1 MNIIDSDVFIL
12 DESVNT
18 AEVILHYQKH
28 IKFCL
33 KQEFYIGLPFSCK
46 EELITQFNQLF
57 SEHGIAGQVF
67 FYFTFK
73 PHQSIQ
79 SIVDEHHQ
87 SNRWSNQIHLMPLSD
102 LQYGSYKEELWDLHL
117 ATYSVY
123 FHELNHAK
131 EFSKNLELISKLNA
145 RGGIVGVSSSG
156 LTSKKLKQLVQSNS
170 INFFNT
176 QSVNIHSKDYA
187 DQQKLRR
194 ELEELILNSS
204 SLDQP
209 GEVLN

>member
-1 MNIIDSDVFIL
+1 MNIIDSDVFIHR
-12 DESVNT
+12 ESVNT

-46 EELITQFNQLF
+46 EELITQFNHLF
-57 SEHGIAGQVF
+57 SELGIVGQFF

-79 SIVDEHHQ
+79 SIVDEHHK
-87 SNRWSNQIHLMPLSD
+87 STRWSNHIHLLPQSD
-102 LQYGSYKEELWDLHL
+102 LQYGSYKDELWDLHIEK
-117 ATYSVY
+117 YSVF
-123 FHELNHAK
+123 FHELNSVK
-131 EFSKNLELISKLNA
+131 EFSKNIELISKLNA
-145 RGGIVGVSSSG
+145 RGGIIGISASG
-156 LTSKKLKQLVQSNS
+156 LSPKKLNQLVQSNS

-176 QSVNIHSKDYA
+176 QTVNIHSKEYA
-187 DQQKLRR
+187 DQQKSRR

-204 SLDQP
+204 SLDQT

>member
-1 MNIIDSDVFIL
+1 MNIIDSDVFIHR
-12 DESVNT
+12 ESVNT

-46 EELITQFNQLF
+46 EELITQFNHLF
-57 SEHGIAGQVF
+57 SELGIVGQFF

-73 PHQSIQ
+73 PHQSIK
-79 SIVDEHHQ
+79 SIVDEHHK
-87 SNRWSNQIHLMPLSD
+87 STRWSNHIHLLPQSD
-102 LQYGSYKEELWDLHL
+102 LQYGSYKDELWDLHIEK
-117 ATYSVY
+117 YSVF
-123 FHELNHAK
+123 FHELNSVK
-131 EFSKNLELISKLNA
+131 EFSKNIELISKLNA
-145 RGGIVGVSSSG
+145 RGGIIGISASG
-156 LTSKKLKQLVQSNS
+156 LSPKKLNQLVQSNS

-176 QSVNIHSKDYA
+176 QTVNIHSKEYA
-187 DQQKLRR
+187 DQQKSRR

-204 SLDQP
+204 SLDQT